1 MAPHVRTTIRYDGP
15 ILADHEMDVQDLA
28 PALLALSEI
37 VQIANRKFNGE
48 AASIRVLVNADVEQ
62 KCFQIDLALVQSV
75 VEQAKGLFSDD
86 GLKTALDIA
95 KSVGI
100 VAGSAVSLFKL
111 AAILARR
118 PAAGTKLEVKKSGD
132 VTVIV
137 TGDGNNVRVSNDVYA
152 LASDPAVIEKVK
164 KVVQPLKLPGYETL
178 SFVADEKVVETI
190 TREDAREITEAP
202 NALVPA
208 SREDVQQIKG
218 PIRIKSPQYVGV
230 AKWTV
235 YWGGRPID
243 VTMPPDWV
251 EQFQSND
258 VFAPP
263 HTILDVEMEQRVPL
277 DEKGA
282 AIGSPAFTV
291 LKIFKVKLPEKA
303 LKQGDLLTDR
313 ETD

>member
-28 PALLALSEI
+28 PALLALSDI
-37 VQIANRKFNGE
+37 IQIANRKFNGD

-100 VAGSAVSLFKL
+100 VTGSALSLFKL
-111 AAILARR
+111 AALLAKR
-118 PAAGTKLEVKKSGD
+118 AEAGTKLEVKKTGD

-137 TGDGNNVRVSNDVYA
+137 MGDGNNVRVSNDVYA

-164 KVVQPLKLPGYETL
+164 NVVQPLKRPGYETL
-178 SFVADEKVVETI
+178 SFVADNKVVGTI
-190 TREDAREITEAP
+190 TREEARGISDASAS
-202 NALVPA
+202 LVPPA
-208 SREDVQQIKG
+208 REDVQQIKG
-218 PIRIKSPQYVGV
+218 PIRIKSPQYVGA

-243 VTMPPDWV
+243 VTMPADWV
-251 EQFQSND
+251 EQFQAND
-258 VFAPP
+258 VSAPP
-263 HTILDVEMEQRVPL
+263 NTILEVEMEQRVGL
-277 DEKGA
+277 DEKGV
-282 AIGSPAFTV
+282 AIGSPTFAV
-291 LKIFKVKLPEKA
+291 LRIFNVQLPEKA
-303 LKQGDLLTDR
+303 LKQGDLLGDQPA
-313 ETD
+313 